1 MAKEK
6 VASGFDPEAQ
16 YRVTLNRV
24 VRHGSMILRPR
35 DEDILLK
42 GRLVEALGDAIET
55 FEKVEPAGE

>member
-6 VASGFDPEAQ
+6 AASGIDPEAQ
-16 YRVTLNRV
+16 YTVTLNRV
-24 VRHGSMILRPR
+24 VKHGPLILRPR
-35 DEDILLK
+35 DENIVLK